1 MKGRISGSIGLI
13 PGASAWPACSALS
26 CIFCFGCRF
35 MQRMQ
40 LYAHYA
46 QSCTFMA
53 SGFRAS
59 ALVLHRGI
67 RSDFCCRDNA
77 VGSSRPRGSKSASRT
92 SALSE
97 MRHLIIYSI
106 NARSPDFDYRGSAHF
121 PVVEHRAG
129 GFWFSRRRML
139 LRKEGFEGRIVV
151 IHRDVAHFSRRRGFR
166 SYMHWRSTRSSARR
180 SSLIQSHIERFQ
192 P

>member
-1 MKGRISGSIGLI
+1 
-13 PGASAWPACSALS
+13 
-26 CIFCFGCRF
+26 

-59 ALVLHRGI
+59 ALAPHRGI
-67 RSDFCCRDNA
+67 RSGFCCRDNA
-77 VGSSRPRGSKSASRT
+77 IGSPRPRGSQSAGRT

-129 GFWFSRRRML
+129 GFWISRRRML
-139 LRKEGFEGRIVV
+139 LRKEGFEGRIV
-151 IHRDVAHFSRRRGFR
+151 IIYRDMTHFTRIFAHFIYF
-166 SYMHWRSTRSSARR
+166 A
-180 SSLIQSHIERFQ
+180 Q
-192 P
+192 